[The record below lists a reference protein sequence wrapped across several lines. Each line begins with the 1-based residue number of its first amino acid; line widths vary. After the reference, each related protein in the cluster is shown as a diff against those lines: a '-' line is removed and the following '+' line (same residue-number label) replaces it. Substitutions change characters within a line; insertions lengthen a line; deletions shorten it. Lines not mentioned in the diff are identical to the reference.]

1 MKIKKRKVWLLI
13 ALVLLIVIFLI
24 LFWTLGSNNKKEG
37 LTNICQTINVNINDK
52 KNFVIF
58 VSDNNLNG
66 NTDIIDY
73 LKEEYSD
80 LNVYN
85 IAINNVNNSCI
96 KEILDE
102 NGIYEMVTSNDT
114 SSMIVYK
121 EGIYQGVYVGINNY
135 EEVKDYLVE
144 LGIVEFINHNTI
156 NFSDFNKKISLD
168 NYLILLI
175 VTENLR
181 DDLEKK
187 MNEFYKDYDYDIVN
201 ISEEEGK
208 KIFEFINKENEIINE
223 YPRLLLFSKGN
234 LEKNEFVI
242 DDSHF
247 QNFKNYL
254 EK

>member
-1 MKIKKRKVWLLI
+1 MKKNKKKVWLLI
-13 ALVLLIVIFLI
+13 VLVLLIVIFFI
-24 LFWTLGSNNKKEG
+24 VFWTLESNNKKEG
-37 LTNICQTINVNINDK
+37 LTNICQTITNDIKDK
-52 KNFVIF
+52 KDLVIF
-58 VSDNNLNG
+58 VSDGNLN
-66 NTDIIDY
+66 NNSDMISN

-85 IAINNVNNSCI
+85 IAINNVNNNCMKDI
-96 KEILDE
+96 FDE

-114 SSMIVYK
+114 SSIIVYK
-121 EGIYQGVYVGINNY
+121 DGIYQGVYVGVNNY